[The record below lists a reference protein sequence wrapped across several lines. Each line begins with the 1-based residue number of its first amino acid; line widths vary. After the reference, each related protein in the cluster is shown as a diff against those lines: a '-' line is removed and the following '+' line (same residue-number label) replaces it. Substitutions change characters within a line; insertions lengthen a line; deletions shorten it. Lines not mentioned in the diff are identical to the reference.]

1 MLHSATDLVNRVK
14 KNAKSRHPQVADC
27 LFPPYLIGMKVS

>member
-14 KNAKSRHPQVADC
+14 MNAKSSHRQVVDC